1 MVSPVDHDRPDMPD
15 SDAEDGWSTEKTV
28 AVGLVVAVERLILAV
43 ALLAVIG
50 SFGLGL
56 GEEGDNTDGRG
67 RAVWDDSLG
76 PGNRHR
82 RPPVRLRRQR
92 RVVSVDLRCGARVY
106 YL

>member
-28 AVGLVVAVERLILAV
+28 AVGLVVAVGRLILAV
-43 ALLAVIG
+43 ALSAVVG

-67 RAVWDDSLG
+67 RVVRDDSLIVIIVG
-76 PGNRHR
+76 LFRIDR
-82 RPPVRLRRQR
+82 TTA
-92 RVVSVDLRCGARVY
+92 CGRIGKS
-106 YL
+106 LQ